1 MTQATEVETMELS
14 IVSCETCDQLF
25 LLSPRR
31 QTCPGCGGSAG
42 LTFFEFVGDA
52 SGLHLKNGVDPAPP
66 SAAPVDQRD
75 PAGIPHDDVANGD
88 SDGPAVSTSG
98 QPDTLA
104 FAVDVGLFLRG
115 EDITEDKLAG
125 ELLDL
130 GADPESATTAVGRLT
145 AVRNLVRE
153 LVDAALPVA
162 VKVEAEPEPEPAAA
176 EPPPPDTAPDSP

>member
-52 SGLHLKNGVDPAPP
+52 SGLHLKNGVDPAQLA
-66 SAAPVDQRD
+66 AAPVDQRD
-75 PAGIPHDDVANGD
+75 PAGIPHEEGAEPPEESPWVGQDT
-88 SDGPAVSTSG
+88 TS
-98 QPDTLA
+98 DTLR

-115 EDITEDKLAG
+115 DDITEDKLQR

-130 GADPESATTAVGRLT
+130 GADPESAATAVGRLV

-153 LVDAALPVA
+153 LVDAALPVS
-162 VKVEAEPEPEPAAA
+162 VKVEADSEPEPAPA
-176 EPPPPDTAPDSP
+176 EPPPPDSAPDSP

>member
-52 SGLHLKNGVDPAPP
+52 SGLHLKNGVDPAPLA
-66 SAAPVDQRD
+66 AAPVDQRD
-75 PAGIPHDDVANGD
+75 PDGIPRE
-88 SDGPAVSTSG
+88 DGAEPAEESPPVG
-98 QPDTLA
+98 QDTAADTLR
-104 FAVDVGLFLRG
+104 FAVDVGLFLKG
-115 EDITEDKLAG
+115 EDITEDKLQG
-125 ELLDL
+125 QLLDL

-153 LVDAALPVA
+153 LVDAGLGVS
-162 VKVEAEPEPEPAAA
+162 VKVEGDPEPEPSPA